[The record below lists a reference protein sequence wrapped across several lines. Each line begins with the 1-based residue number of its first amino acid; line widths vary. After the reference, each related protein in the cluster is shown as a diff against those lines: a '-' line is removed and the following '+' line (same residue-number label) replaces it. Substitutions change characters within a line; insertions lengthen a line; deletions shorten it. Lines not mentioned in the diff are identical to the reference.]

1 MKRIFNIIIFIALS
15 SGMVFLFVFANLK
28 QKELVCGEF
37 IIDIDY
43 NGAPP
48 LINNSTIR
56 REITRSGLRIK
67 NQPVASIKAP
77 QLQQLLKS
85 NPYVKKATISV
96 SVNGVVKANILQ
108 RNPIVRVVDREYN
121 QCLLDDEGHMMPVNI
136 EFPVRLVLATGNIN
150 NLKKASAK
158 TGASNAPSTRVR
170 YQPARTSNLP
180 SDLSDIHKV
189 ALKLE
194 ADTLTSALI
203 EQIYINSEKEIE
215 LIPKIGEQSI
225 IMGDTVLIDHKLR
238 NLRVFYD
245 HGMKNFA
252 WNNYKVINLKYKN
265 QVVCSK

>member
-1 MKRIFNIIIFIALS
+1 MKRIFNIIIFIALI

-28 QKELVCGEF
+28 QKELVCSEF

-48 LINNSTIR
+48 LIDNSTIK
-56 REITRSGLRIK
+56 REITRSGIRIK
-67 NQPVASIKAP
+67 DQPVASIKAP

-85 NPYVKKATISV
+85 NPYIKKATISV
-96 SVNGVVKANILQ
+96 SVNGIVKANILQ
-108 RNPIVRVVDREYN
+108 RNPLVRVVDREYN
-121 QCLLDDEGHMMPVNI
+121 QCILDDEGHIMPVNN
-136 EFPVRLVLATGNIN
+136 EFPVRLVLASGNIN
-150 NLKKASAK
+150 NVKNASAK
-158 TGASNAPSTRVR
+158 TGSSVTPSSRVR
-170 YQPARTSNLP
+170 YQPPRTAKLP

-189 ALKLE
+189 ALKLKT
-194 ADTLTSALI
+194 DTLTSALI

-215 LIPKIGEQSI
+215 LIPKVGEQSI

-252 WNNYKVINLKYKN
+252 WNNYKVISLKYKN